1 MNTREKGD
9 KAEEI
14 AVKYLVDKGYSIK
27 KRNFSFGKIGELDI
41 IAEKDDTLVFVEV
54 KSRYNKLGPDPIL
67 SINYPKQ
74 KSMRKTAEGYLYVN
88 KIENKSCRFDAIL
101 IEFENG
107 DHKLEHLE
115 NMM

>member
-54 KSRYNKLGPDPIL
+54 KYLKSLNKRSCINSRVSLKGIC
-67 SINYPKQ
+67 
-74 KSMRKTAEGYLYVN
+74 MFR
-88 KIENKSCRFDAIL
+88 
-101 IEFENG
+101 
-107 DHKLEHLE
+107 
-115 NMM
+115 